1 MYSLKIFKDDKL
13 NSGFKIGSSL
23 LIFAAILVVF
33 LSLLPKLYGGTL
45 TFINVLQPFIIG
57 FVIAYFLNPAWKKLM
72 GFMNRAKLFSKRPK
86 LTKALSLI
94 FLYIVT
100 ILLIVSVIVFLI
112 PEIVDSV
119 TSVTA
124 DLPSLFNSFKEET
137 REFLN
142 SHGDLT
148 KAIGEQLS
156 GYSDTL
162 MSVVSEMV
170 VLSKDGVVKV
180 YDIVMDVT
188 NILKNFFLGLF
199 ISIYMLLYKEK
210 AKDGAYRFTHA
221 FLSEKVRNWVNH
233 FVHCLDIS
241 FSGFVLTQALNS
253 LIIGIVCFILMN
265 IFGMPYALISSVFV
279 GICNMIPIFGQI
291 VGAVPGAALL
301 LFTDVSLFWGFIIMI
316 VCIQQFECHILTP
329 SMVSA
334 KISIPPIWVVF
345 GVIVCGGLMGVIG
358 FFIGVP
364 IVAVIYTLIN
374 ESIDKKLD
382 KKGLNK
388 HLNK

>member
-1 MYSLKIFKDDKL
+1 MKIFKDEKL
-13 NSGFKIGSSL
+13 NSGFKVGSSL

-33 LSLLPKLYGGTL
+33 VALLPKIMTGTL

-72 GFMNRAKLFSKRPK
+72 GFMNRAKIFSKRPK
-86 LTKALSLI
+86 LTKAISLI

-100 ILLIVSVIVFLI
+100 IMLIVSAIVFII
-112 PEIVDSV
+112 PEVIQSFGELTV
-119 TSVTA
+119 
-124 DLPSLFNSFKEET
+124 DLPDLFNKFKVEVEEFVKDNK
-137 REFLN
+137 FLKDN
-142 SHGDLT
+142 IWTYVS
-148 KAIGEQLS
+148 Q
-156 GYSDTL
+156 YSETL
-162 MSVVSEMV
+162 MSVVTDMI
-170 VLSKDGVVKV
+170 VLSKDGVVKL
-180 YDIVMDVT
+180 YDVVMDVT
-188 NILKNFFLGLF
+188 NVIKNLLLGMF

-210 AKDGAYRFTHA
+210 AKDGAYRFTNA

-241 FSGFVLTQALNS
+241 FSGFILTQALNS
-253 LIIGIVCFILMN
+253 LIIGVVCFILMS
-265 IFGMPYALISSVFV
+265 IFGMPYALISSIFV

-291 VGAVPGAALL
+291 VGAVPGAVLL

-345 GVIVCGGLMGVIG
+345 GVIVCGGIMGVIG

-374 ESIDKKLD
+374 EGIDKKLD
-382 KKGLNK
+382 KKGLEK
-388 HLNK
+388 HLDISK